1 MQKPGPICTLTVTET
16 LMAFYGTKLQRGRNG
31 TPFELS
37 KTVDLRP
44 LTIGVKFSI
53 LVRRSSGTMASSEG
67 NSAIVPAASVSPFA
81 KNLTLVET
89 LRVLEVARGLRR
101 EREVAEVALARD
113 EIRTLMRTRLMEAA
127 VVTGDKIT
135 EADVDAA
142 IEQYFATQH
151 TYNDPPFSFRVL
163 MAHLWVSRFSIVVVA
178 GLILAGWLV
187 VSWIF

>member
-1 MQKPGPICTLTVTET
+1 
-16 LMAFYGTKLQRGRNG
+16 
-31 TPFELS
+31 
-37 KTVDLRP
+37 
-44 LTIGVKFSI
+44 
-53 LVRRSSGTMASSEG
+53 MASSES
-67 NSAIVPAASVSPFA
+67 NSAIVPEASVSPFA

-113 EIRTLMRTRLMEAA
+113 EIRTLMRKRLMEAA

-151 TYNDPPFSFRVL
+151 TYNDPPFSARVL
-163 MAHLWVSRFSIVVVA
+163 LAHLWVSRFSIIVVA